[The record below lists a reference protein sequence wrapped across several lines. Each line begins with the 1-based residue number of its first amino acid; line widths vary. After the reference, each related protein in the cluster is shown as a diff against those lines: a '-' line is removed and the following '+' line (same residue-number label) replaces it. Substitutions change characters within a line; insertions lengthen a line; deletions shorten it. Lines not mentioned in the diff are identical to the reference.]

1 MVSAAFAG
9 GGAGAGLGTQRAL
22 QAQKPERGVWGKGG
36 LWGVVEGGRRLLFP
50 SFLPKQGWAQG
61 PKPGLCCPLV
71 SELIPRAQLLP
82 LPSTWMGKCVQ
93 GRTQPGRRG

>member
-1 MVSAAFAG
+1 MGKWWS
-9 GGAGAGLGTQRAL
+9 LGV
-22 QAQKPERGVWGKGG
+22 G
-36 LWGVVEGGRRLLFP
+36 VEGGRRLLFP

-82 LPSTWMGKCVQ
+82 LPSTWMRKCVC
-93 GRTQPGRRG
+93 RGAPSQAAEGSS